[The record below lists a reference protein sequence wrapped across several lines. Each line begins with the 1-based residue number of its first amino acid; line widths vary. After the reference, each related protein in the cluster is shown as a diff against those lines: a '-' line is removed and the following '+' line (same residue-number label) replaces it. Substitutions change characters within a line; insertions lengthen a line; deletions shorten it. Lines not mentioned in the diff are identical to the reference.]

1 MNEQIQ
7 TQEIQKRSYK
17 KLVMPLM
24 VVLSIGLIV
33 AGVYYVN
40 TLTLNVGVKEAF
52 EVSYAIL
59 GDGED
64 TWVGHLCSD
73 EGTQWFVSDVID
85 TSVTDTMLPG
95 QKRFVCVKIE
105 NEAGELPYTITSS
118 IVGGD
123 GSDYDYNQKC
133 LSAFGQYTISGVTV
147 AGDGSIDGITYTGF
161 EVVVADNAPVV
172 TGCIAKINVGRGTI

>member
-1 MNEQIQ
+1 MKI
-7 TQEIQKRSYK
+7 TK
-17 KLVMPLM
+17 KQLAFIIPLFLV
-24 VVLSIGLIV
+24 GIV
-33 AGVYYVN
+33 AAAYIVSSFV
-40 TLTLNVGVKEAF
+40 LNVGVKEAF
-52 EVSYAIL
+52 DVEYAIL
-59 GDGED
+59 GDG
-64 TWVGHLCSD
+64 
-73 EGTQWFVSDVID
+73 GTYEVTTLEQAKLDCISATYFTPDVID